1 MAFVFKSDNDRSII
15 LNNQSDLGPGEYL
28 DKNTTI
34 EYKQHQEPFLSSV
47 NGTLKIKNENPGPG
61 AYYRDVQQIK
71 NKKNLIKSEYSNNI
85 DSIRAQVTRDHINLK
100 KIEIFGFDSKVKR
113 FSNGNNRENET
124 PGPGYYFPSILNKT
138 IKNNN
143 NKIKIDNNKY
153 FIKLKS
159 KSSSEKIGIP
169 STFVIQSNNSKLRK
183 TFQYDNFGCRP
194 KIFNMRKY
202 KEFIELNNSS
212 FASTNYSDNKKLVK
226 SFYHNSSIKESNSMN
241 NNKELTNYIKKIYK
255 NNSMNKNS
263 LNCRINICKKINKK
277 KRKSKNIL
285 ERIIENRSPGPGYYF
300 DSINNNIGIKPAKPK
315 SDSYQFFGTKSNRF
329 YNLNKSWTKLG
340 PGEYFNSKENEDN
353 NQNDDVVHIPFG
365 SNEKRGNSFLGLES
379 KKMNPGPGEYEIESF
394 TNNAEFDMFSDCNKQ
409 FGISGERFND
419 KYTMKDKYNS
429 PGPGYYNPNY
439 DFIKPLFNDNI
450 KLNKKNIFMKIH
462 NKYNNSNFI
471 IEKNKLKNLDNPFL
485 NGKNSSV
492 EEFKNKEKIPP
503 VGYYYP
509 EFFNT
514 IDYKNKKKILDSNQ
528 DGVCFNRTISNK
540 IKKSSSTSELLG
552 PGYYNNVENKK
563 AIYFQI
569 KPPFHSSSERGLIP
583 KKKEKYNLN
592 INDFRKYYMKE
603 YFNWNKKSFNINFI

>member
-1 MAFVFKSDNDRSII
+1 MAFVYKSDNDRSIL

-28 DKNTTI
+28 DKNTMI

-61 AYYRDVQQIK
+61 AYYKDVQQIK
-71 NKKNLIKSEYSNNI
+71 NKKNLIKSEYSQNI
-85 DSIRAQVTRDHINLK
+85 DSVRAQVTGDHINLK

-113 FSNGNNRENET
+113 FQNGNNRENET
-124 PGPGYYFPSILNKT
+124 PGPGYYFPSILNRN
-138 IKNNN
+138 IKNNK
-143 NKIKIDNNKY
+143 KIKNDNNKN
-153 FIKLKS
+153 FMKLKS
-159 KSSSEKIGIP
+159 KLSNEKIGLP
-169 STFVIQSNNSKLRK
+169 SNFSIQSNNSKLRK

-212 FASTNYSDNKKLVK
+212 FASTNYSDNKKLMK
-226 SFYHNSSIKESNSMN
+226 SFYHNSSIKESNSIDN
-241 NNKELTNYIKKIYK
+241 NREPKKDIKKIYK

-263 LNCRINICKKINKK
+263 LNCRINFCKKINKK
-277 KRKSKNIL
+277 KIKSKDGL
-285 ERIIENRSPGPGYYF
+285 ERIIENGSPGPGYYF
-300 DSINNNIGIKPAKPK
+300 DSFNNNIGIKAAKPK

-353 NQNDDVVHIPFG
+353 NQDDDVVHIPFG
-365 SNEKRGNSFLGLES
+365 SNGKRDNSFLGLES
-379 KKMNPGPGEYEIESF
+379 KKMIPGPGEYEIESF
-394 TNNAEFDMFSDCNKQ
+394 TNNAEYDIFSDCNKQ

-439 DFIKPLFNDNI
+439 DFIKPLINDNI
-450 KLNKKNIFMKIH
+450 KLNKKNIFLKIH
-462 NKYNNSNFI
+462 NKYNNNSNYVV
-471 IEKNKLKNLDNPFL
+471 EKNKLENLDNPFL

-528 DGVCFNRTISNK
+528 EGVCFNRTISNK

-552 PGYYNNVENKK
+552 PGYYNNVDNKK

-583 KKKEKYNLN
+583 QKKEKYKFNL
-592 INDFRKYYMKE
+592 NDFRKSYMKE

>member
-124 PGPGYYFPSILNKT
+124 PGPGYYFPSILNET

-159 KSSSEKIGIP
+159 KSSSENIGIP

-212 FASTNYSDNKKLVK
+212 FASTNYSDNKKLVR

-241 NNKELTNYIKKIYK
+241 NNKELTNDIKKIYK

-450 KLNKKNIFMKIH
+450 KLNKKNIFLKIH

-485 NGKNSSV
+485 NGKNSSSW
-492 EEFKNKEKIPP
+492 
-503 VGYYYP
+503 
-509 EFFNT
+509 
-514 IDYKNKKKILDSNQ
+514 ILLPRI
-528 DGVCFNRTISNK
+528 F
-540 IKKSSSTSELLG
+540 
-552 PGYYNNVENKK
+552 
-563 AIYFQI
+563 
-569 KPPFHSSSERGLIP
+569 
-583 KKKEKYNLN
+583 
-592 INDFRKYYMKE
+592 
-603 YFNWNKKSFNINFI
+603 

>member
-61 AYYRDVQQIK
+61 AYYRDVQKIK

-159 KSSSEKIGIP
+159 KSSSENIGIP

-212 FASTNYSDNKKLVK
+212 FASTNYSDNKKLVR

-241 NNKELTNYIKKIYK
+241 NNKELTNDIKKIYK

-353 NQNDDVVHIPFG
+353 NQDDDVVHIPFG

>member
-1 MAFVFKSDNDRSII
+1 MAFVYKSDNDRSIL

-28 DKNTTI
+28 DKNTMI

-61 AYYRDVQQIK
+61 AYYKDVQQIK
-71 NKKNLIKSEYSNNI
+71 NKKNLIKSEYSQNI
-85 DSIRAQVTRDHINLK
+85 DSVRAQVTGDHINLK

-113 FSNGNNRENET
+113 FQNGNNRENET
-124 PGPGYYFPSILNKT
+124 PGPGYYFPSILNRN
-138 IKNNN
+138 IKNNK
-143 NKIKIDNNKY
+143 KIKNDNNKN
-153 FIKLKS
+153 FMKLKS
-159 KSSSEKIGIP
+159 KLSNEKIGLP
-169 STFVIQSNNSKLRK
+169 SNFSIQSNNSKLRK

-212 FASTNYSDNKKLVK
+212 FASTNYSDNKKLMK
-226 SFYHNSSIKESNSMN
+226 SFYHNSSIKESNSIDN
-241 NNKELTNYIKKIYK
+241 NREPKKDIKKIYK

-263 LNCRINICKKINKK
+263 LNCRINFCKKINKK
-277 KRKSKNIL
+277 KIKSKDGL
-285 ERIIENRSPGPGYYF
+285 EKIIENRSPGPGYYF
-300 DSINNNIGIKPAKPK
+300 DSFNNNIGIKAAKPK

-353 NQNDDVVHIPFG
+353 NQYDDVVHIPFG
-365 SNEKRGNSFLGLES
+365 SNGKRDNSFLGLES
-379 KKMNPGPGEYEIESF
+379 KKMIPGPGEYEIESF
-394 TNNAEFDMFSDCNKQ
+394 TNNAEYDIFSDCNKQ

-439 DFIKPLFNDNI
+439 DFIKPLINDNI
-450 KLNKKNIFMKIH
+450 KLNKKNIFLKIH
-462 NKYNNSNFI
+462 NKYNNNSNYVV
-471 IEKNKLKNLDNPFL
+471 EKNKLENLDNPFL

-528 DGVCFNRTISNK
+528 EGVCFNRTISNK

-552 PGYYNNVENKK
+552 PGYYNNVDNKK

-583 KKKEKYNLN
+583 QKKEKYKFNL
-592 INDFRKYYMKE
+592 NDFRKSYMKE